1 MIEIWKRL
9 TAIEGTT
16 AQQLAA
22 STGLP
27 IREVRAELNKLQA
40 ECRVARWKAP
50 VGQSDLWWR
59 WEQRP
64 LSDHTIIVALALA
77 LDLGKPDRAL
87 REIMLLA
94 AKRGWLPGLRHH
106 MTQCAKHPRPR
117 YMAAEAIRYYRE
129 CNGLTAKDSITSAA

>member
-16 AQQLAA
+16 ARQLAA

-27 IREVRAELNKLQA
+27 IREVRAELNKLQV

-77 LDLGKPDRAL
+77 LDLGKSDRTI

-94 AKRGWLPGLRHH
+94 TKRGWLPGLRSH
-106 MTQCAKHPRPR
+106 MAQCARHPRPR

-129 CNGLTAKDSITSAA
+129 CNGLTVKAPAASAA

>member
-22 STGLP
+22 ATGLP
-27 IREVRAELNKLQA
+27 IREVRAELNRLQKQG
-40 ECRVARWKAP
+40 RVARWRAP
-50 VGQSDLWWR
+50 VGQADLWWR

-64 LSDHTIIVALALA
+64 LSDHTIVLALALA
-77 LDLGKPDRAL
+77 VDGGKPDRVL

-94 AKRGWLPGLRHH
+94 AKRGWTPGLRGH
-106 MTQCAKHPRPR
+106 MAQCARQPRP
-117 YMAAEAIRYYRE
+117 YLMATEAIRFYRE
-129 CNGLTAKDSITSAA
+129 ANGLPIPGAQSAA